1 MWCIVFKILPDFKKL
16 KKFKKKNLKKMVMV
30 EMFGQF
36 IYDVSV

>member
-1 MWCIVFKILPDFKKL
+1 MWCIVFKILPDL
-16 KKFKKKNLKKMVMV
+16 KKNKNKKKMVMV

>member
-1 MWCIVFKILPDFKKL
+1 MWCIVFKILPDL
-16 KKFKKKNLKKMVMV
+16 KKKKVMV

>member
-1 MWCIVFKILPDFKKL
+1 MWCIVFKILPDL
-16 KKFKKKNLKKMVMV
+16 KKKKKKMVMV

>member
-16 KKFKKKNLKKMVMV
+16 KKKNLKKMVMV

>member
-1 MWCIVFKILPDFKKL
+1 MWCIVFKILPDL
-16 KKFKKKNLKKMVMV
+16 KKKVMV

>member
-1 MWCIVFKILPDFKKL
+1 MWCIVFKILPDL
-16 KKFKKKNLKKMVMV
+16 KKKKKVMV